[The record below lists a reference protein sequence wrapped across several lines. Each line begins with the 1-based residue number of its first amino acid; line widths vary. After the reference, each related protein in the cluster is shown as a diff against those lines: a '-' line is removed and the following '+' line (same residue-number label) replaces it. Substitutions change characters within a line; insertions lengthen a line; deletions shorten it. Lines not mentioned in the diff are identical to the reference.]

1 MTLKSGSPSAPG
13 TVQLQFERANPERAK
28 NELAVAVFCPVAPL
42 AAGHA
47 ERRSSMY
54 NSIKASGQ
62 PHRTNGP
69 DT

>member
-28 NELAVAVFCPVAPL
+28 NELAVAVAPL
-42 AAGHA
+42 EAGHA

-62 PHRTNGP
+62 PPRTNGP

>member
-1 MTLKSGSPSAPG
+1 M
-13 TVQLQFERANPERAK
+13 QLQFERENPERAK

-42 AAGHA
+42 EARHA

-62 PHRTNGP
+62 PRRINEP